1 MILLGKKDNSR
12 SLSPKT
18 GDRGFH
24 RAWLILGCTVLI
36 QGGIIGLLVNSAGVL
51 FAAIRTDLGFR
62 AGDLSVYYTIRQVVM
77 AATVGITSQLFF
89 RKNPRVVMGV
99 LGFLGGSSFVMMAG
113 FHHLWQWYGAA
124 VLAGLGI
131 SCCTTVVPMVLNN
144 WFASKRGLVVG
155 ISMSASGLVG
165 ACFSPVCS
173 WLIESLGWRL
183 ASAITGTLA
192 FAMAFLGCLIL
203 VAEPEKAGLRPYG
216 RETEPTGDRRE
227 KAGSA
232 GVRGNVPEW
241 AYWVAVMAL
250 FIPNTYTQFNN
261 QLPVFAQT
269 VGYSLGTGAVLTS
282 ISMVGNITGK
292 LGLGV
297 LADKMGIYRAAGLLI
312 LVLGLSQAAFLFGA
326 DSLLLM
332 KAGAF
337 FYGTVYAMGTTAP
350 SQVFLAMYGKEH
362 YGARVRNG
370 QTVNSFLLAFAGVL
384 FPYVYDFTGSFRPV
398 FYLGAGICILSLG
411 LLYVVSGAAGRELQS
426 RQISVNIENSAAG
439 KRRREEG

>member
-1 MILLGKKDNSR
+1 M
-12 SLSPKT
+12 
-18 GDRGFH
+18 
-24 RAWLILGCTVLI
+24 
-36 QGGIIGLLVNSAGVL
+36 
-51 FAAIRTDLGFR
+51 
-62 AGDLSVYYTIRQVVM
+62 
-77 AATVGITSQLFF
+77 
-89 RKNPRVVMGV
+89 
-99 LGFLGGSSFVMMAG
+99 MMAG

-173 WLIESLGWRL
+173 WFIESLGWRL
-183 ASAITGTLA
+183 ASVITGGLA
-192 FAMAFLGCLIL
+192 FALAFLGCLIL

-216 RETEPTGDRRE
+216 GETEPTLDKKE
-227 KAGSA
+227 KADAAIEKGT
-232 GVRGNVPEW
+232 VPEW
-241 AYWVAVMAL
+241 AYVVAVMAL

-292 LGLGV
+292 LGLGI
-297 LADKMGIYRAAGLLI
+297 LADKIGSYRAVGLLI
-312 LVLGLSQAAFLFGA
+312 LVLGLSQVAFLFGA

-337 FYGTVYAMGTTAP
+337 LYGTVYAIGTTAP

-370 QTVNSFLLAFAGVL
+370 QTINSFLLAFAGVL

-411 LLYVVSGAAGRELQS
+411 LLYVISGAAGRE
-426 RQISVNIENSAAG
+426 R
-439 KRRREEG
+439 

>member
-1 MILLGKKDNSR
+1 MIRMDREGKSPDSR
-12 SLSPKT
+12 N
-18 GDRGFH
+18 GAGGGVH

-51 FAAIRTDLGFR
+51 FAAVRADLGFR

-77 AATVGITSQLFF
+77 AVTVGAASKLFF
-89 RKNPRVVMGV
+89 RKNPRVVMGT
-99 LGFLGGSSFVMMAG
+99 LGVAGGASFVMMAG

-144 WFASKRGLVVG
+144 WFASRRGLVVG

-165 ACFSPVCS
+165 ACFSPACS
-173 WLIESLGWRL
+173 WLIQSLGWRG
-183 ASAITGTLA
+183 AAVATGALA
-192 FAMAFLGCLIL
+192 FTMTVFGCLALEAEPGKIGWL
-203 VAEPEKAGLRPYG
+203 PYKSRTTPLSGEEPEKRPRSGEALPVAG
-216 RETEPTGDRRE
+216 D
-227 KAGSA
+227 
-232 GVRGNVPEW
+232 VPKW
-241 AYWVAVMAL
+241 VYWVAVMAL
-250 FIPNTYTQFNN
+250 FVPNTYTQFNN

-269 VGYSLGTGAVLTS
+269 VGYSLGTGALLTS

-297 LADKMGIYRAAGLLI
+297 LADRIGIFGAVGLLI
-312 LVLGLSQAAFLFGA
+312 GVLGLSQAAFLLGE
-326 DSLLLM
+326 DSLVLM

-337 FYGTVYAMGTTAP
+337 LYGTVYAMGTTAP
-350 SQVFLAMYGKEH
+350 SQLFLAMYGKER
-362 YGARVRNG
+362 YGDRVRGG

-398 FYLGAGICILSLG
+398 FYLGAGICVASLG
-411 LLYVVSGAAGRELQS
+411 FLCVANAAVRRGRE
-426 RQISVNIENSAAG
+426 G
-439 KRRREEG
+439 G

>member
-1 MILLGKKDNSR
+1 MILLEKKDNSQ
-12 SLSPKT
+12 SISPKMR
-18 GDRGFH
+18 GRGFH

-77 AATVGITSQLFF
+77 AAAVGITSQLFF

-173 WLIESLGWRL
+173 WFIESLGWRL
-183 ASAITGTLA
+183 ASVITGGLA
-192 FAMAFLGCLIL
+192 FALAFLGCLIL

-216 RETEPTGDRRE
+216 GETEPTLDKKE
-227 KAGSA
+227 KADAAIEKGT
-232 GVRGNVPEW
+232 VPEW
-241 AYWVAVMAL
+241 AYVVAVMAL

-282 ISMVGNITGK
+282 ISMVDRK
-292 LGLGV
+292 
-297 LADKMGIYRAAGLLI
+297 
-312 LVLGLSQAAFLFGA
+312 S
-326 DSLLLM
+326 
-332 KAGAF
+332 
-337 FYGTVYAMGTTAP
+337 
-350 SQVFLAMYGKEH
+350 
-362 YGARVRNG
+362 
-370 QTVNSFLLAFAGVL
+370 
-384 FPYVYDFTGSFRPV
+384 
-398 FYLGAGICILSLG
+398 
-411 LLYVVSGAAGRELQS
+411 VV
-426 RQISVNIENSAAG
+426 
-439 KRRREEG
+439 